1 MKGAAI
7 LATKSRGFTRPT
19 PFSGIMAQI
28 EVSGR
33 RRFSSTITGSHASTI
48 PKWGEINRT
57 ISDSPATK
65 GFRLIAKRDTEGSAD
80 PATQP

>member
-7 LATKSRGFTRPT
+7 LATKSRGFTRST
-19 PFSGIMAQI
+19 PFSGMMAEI

-48 PKWGEINRT
+48 PKWGEINNT
-57 ISDSPATK
+57 ISDSPSTK
-65 GFRLIAKRDTEGSAD
+65 VSG
-80 PATQP
+80 